1 MTGTPTGRGS
11 SARDRGDDEPAS
23 EEAEL
28 FLELSDLPTSE
39 RAELLRELRS
49 RDAALAERL
58 SALLEH
64 HDSDRLLPQRVLES
78 GPPADP
84 LRADA
89 LLGQTLGEFRILAPL
104 GIGGMG
110 TVYEAEQARP
120 RRRVALKVV
129 NTLLSGREGERRF
142 EREVAVLA
150 ALEHP
155 GIARVYGAGSAAT
168 AMGPLPWVAM
178 ELVRGLP
185 LTRHVQ
191 ERGLELSAT
200 LALMTQVC
208 DAVAFAHERGY
219 VHRDLKPANV
229 LVEAASGQPKVLDF
243 GIAKVL
249 SLDPGEASIATEA
262 GRILGTLAYMSPEQA
277 SGDARSIDARSDVY
291 ALGIILYELLAR
303 RRPYETSGLP
313 LAEAARTV
321 RESEAPR
328 LGRLAPR
335 CRGDVETIVGKALS
349 KEPAQRYPNAAAL
362 AADLRRHL
370 ADQTISARPPSPAEL
385 ARRFVRRHRA
395 LVLAVS
401 AVFGVLLLALVVTI
415 LQAEEAKRARD
426 AAQQSEQRSQF
437 HAYASQLAEA
447 QSALRVRDTRS
458 AREVLQRTDL
468 RFRGFEWWLLW
479 SQLDQ
484 SFETRSGFNAVP
496 YGLRLSADDRRLGCF
511 TRSPSLCL
519 FERGQ
524 TDRAPV
530 VMDGGAALTT
540 WCFGASGSEVLIAR
554 EDGSL
559 ELRDASE
566 ATPPRLLRSGGSA
579 LLALALRPEE
589 NAVLALEVR
598 RVVRLDLASGAE
610 RELHGLPPH
619 DFAALD
625 RHGRYV
631 AYRAAGELRIQE
643 LANGR
648 VVAAR
653 AVDASAIRSIAFSRD
668 GALCA
673 FAEAPG
679 VLRVLATSDGAE
691 VGRKLLEVEIHSL
704 DFDPEGR
711 RIAGGANDGSVRIWH
726 ARGAAVEEEVLVGHG
741 RRVGELA
748 WSNDGSFLATG
759 AQDVTLKLWR
769 PGVARG
775 VSWRAQVAGYAPAA
789 GWLALA
795 SAERWELRDVASDA
809 VIGTYELPAKVGRIQ
824 LSADGGR
831 GLLLCADQRVHVI
844 ELPDGRE
851 RWTLARDVADASR
864 TQLSPSGR
872 RAALW
877 IAEKQWI
884 VCDIE
889 SGEQIF
895 EARGS
900 RLDFA
905 PDDRRIA
912 LADGND
918 VRIYD
923 LVTGQRELV
932 LRGHGADV
940 YSFAWSAD
948 GARLATGSNDRTV
961 RVFDLATGDAL
972 HVLRD
977 LPAVPSSLSFDAAG
991 ERVVI
996 GHTGRPTWLC
1006 DLARGERL
1014 LSLPS
1019 GDGTT
1024 WSTAF
1029 SADGTL
1035 LLSLSDVQGECFV
1048 QCWRTPSAIE
1058 RYVQELLL
1066 NVVVPSEIRNAILA
1080 DPALAIELR
1089 PQALLLAERAPRDP
1103 QRLNDEAWHL
1113 VCFAGGEPSSYARGL
1128 TLARAAAE
1136 VLPGDGY
1143 ILNTLGGALYRNAL
1157 YVEAH
1162 AVLQRAVE
1170 RNGFFPPDHA
1180 LLACVCARLGRLEE
1194 ARAALARAEQPS
1206 GGKVWDWGEPGA
1218 LLGEAR
1224 ALVRGGGSS
1233 VR

>member
-1 MTGTPTGRGS
+1 MTGTPT
-11 SARDRGDDEPAS
+11 DRGASFRYREDDEPEADEAALFGELCDS
-23 EEAEL
+23 SADEREE
-28 FLELSDLPTSE
+28 F
-39 RAELLRELRS
+39 LRELRS
-49 RDAALAERL
+49 RDASLAERL
-58 SALLEH
+58 SALLKH
-64 HDSDRLLPQRVLES
+64 HDSDRLQPQRALAPDS
-78 GPPADP
+78 PADP

-89 LLGQTLGEFRILAPL
+89 LLGQALGEFRILAPL

-191 ERGLELSAT
+191 ERGLGLSAT
-200 LALMTQVC
+200 LELMTQVC
-208 DAVAFAHERGY
+208 DAVAFAHERGF

-249 SLDPGEASIATEA
+249 SAEASESSIATEA

-277 SGDARSIDARSDVY
+277 GGEARSIDARSDVY
-291 ALGIILYELLAR
+291 ALGVLLYELLAG
-303 RRPYETSGLP
+303 RRPYETSGLG

-328 LGRLAPR
+328 LGKLVPR
-335 CRGDVETIVGKALS
+335 CRGDVEIIVGKALS

-370 ADQTISARPPSPAEL
+370 ADQTISARPPSTAEL
-385 ARRFVRRHRA
+385 ARKFVRRHRA
-395 LVLAVS
+395 LVISVAT
-401 AVFGVLLLALVVTI
+401 VFGVLIAGLVATF
-415 LQAEEAKRARD
+415 LQAREAERARD
-426 AAQQSEQRSQF
+426 AALQSEQRSQF

-458 AREVLQRTDL
+458 AREVLQRTEV

-484 SFETRSGFNAVP
+484 SFETRSGLNAAA
-496 YGLRLSADDRRLGCF
+496 YGLRISADDGRLGCF
-511 TRSPSLCL
+511 TRLPALCL

-530 VMDGGAALTT
+530 VVRGGAALTT
-540 WCFGASGSEVLIAR
+540 WCFGASGDELWIAR

-559 ELRDASE
+559 ALEDPSGV
-566 ATPPRLLRSGGSA
+566 TPKRILRSGGAA
-579 LLALALRPEE
+579 LHGLALRAEE
-589 NAVLALEVR
+589 HAMLALEAR
-598 RVVRLDLASGAE
+598 RVVRFDLSSGAE
-610 RELHGLPPH
+610 REVLALPAH

-625 RHGRYV
+625 PRGRHV
-631 AYRAAGELRIQE
+631 AFRAGKELAIQE
-643 LANGR
+643 LATGR
-648 VVAAR
+648 IAATCAVEAR
-653 AVDASAIRSIAFSRD
+653 AIRALAFSRD

-679 VLRVLATSDGAE
+679 ALRVLATSDGAE
-691 VGRKLLEVEIHSL
+691 VGRKTLEVEVHAL
-704 DFDPEGR
+704 DFDPEGQW
-711 RIAGGANDGSVRIWH
+711 IAGGANDGSVRLWQ
-726 ARGAAVEEEVLVGHG
+726 ARGTAVEEEVLVGHA
-741 RRVGELA
+741 RRIHELA
-748 WSNDGSFLATG
+748 WSNDGSFLATA

-769 PGVARG
+769 PSAGRG

-795 SAERWELRDVASDA
+795 SGKRWELRDVASDA
-809 VIGTYELPAKVGRIQ
+809 VIGTYDLPADVGRIL
-824 LSADGGR
+824 LSADGRRGVLLREGR
-831 GLLLCADQRVHVI
+831 RVGVL
-844 ELPDGRE
+844 ELPEGRE
-851 RWTLARDVADASR
+851 RWQLARDVASTSR
-864 TQLSPSGR
+864 TVLAPSGR

-900 RLDFA
+900 RLEFA
-905 PDDRRIA
+905 PDDRRVA

-918 VRIYD
+918 VRIYE
-923 LVTGQRELV
+923 LETGRLEHV

-940 YSFAWSAD
+940 FSFAWSAD
-948 GARLATGSNDRTV
+948 GTRIATGSNDRTV
-961 RVFDLATGDAL
+961 RVFDLATGAAL
-972 HVLRD
+972 QVLRG
-977 LPAVPSSLSFDAAG
+977 LPAVPSSISFDAAG

-1029 SADGTL
+1029 SANGAML
-1035 LLSLSDVQGECFV
+1035 IALSDVHGECFV
-1048 QCWRTPSAIE
+1048 QCWRTPSEIE
-1058 RYVQELLL
+1058 RYVQDLLL
-1066 NVVVPSEIRNAILA
+1066 NVVVPSEIRSAILA
-1080 DPALAIELR
+1080 DPTLAPELR
-1089 PQALLLAERAPRDP
+1089 EQALLLAERAPRDP

-1128 TLARAAAE
+1128 RLARAAAE
-1136 VLPGDGY
+1136 LLRDDGY

-1157 YVEAH
+1157 YAEAH
-1162 AVLQRAVE
+1162 AVLLRAVE

-1180 LLACVCARLGRLEE
+1180 LLACVCVRLGRMEE
-1194 ARAALARAEQPS
+1194 AREALARIEQPVD
-1206 GGKVWDWGEPGA
+1206 GNVWDWGEPGA

-1233 VR
+1233 GR